1 MTDLSVT
8 QYNPYNM
15 YQNFRYYPG
24 FRGATVQQNN
34 YNSVPQM
41 TLQPDTVSFSANGQI
56 QAETKKQG
64 LSKGAKWGIG
74 TVAVLGLGALAY
86 VLTKGKAGSSSAKQ
100 ILEEFKPAKTIDEAR
115 AFANKTLNVQY
126 LHDNKANLDMI
137 NTVNEW
143 LYREK
148 AVAKKNI
155 PDFINFVEKDIEN
168 PLGITDKIYHEG
180 KAYNAL
186 DVNVNYINKF
196 EELIEYALKPSGGGV
211 DDLSRLIR
219 KNCNGVYEVVKP
231 EYRCENLDKLIQK
244 LNAYNKSSTYRD
256 KMEIYDGLSEAI
268 SYLGNITAGKNTKM
282 AGFSAYGSFLHEI
295 GHMLHQDTYKFWNE
309 ARTEGSKIY
318 QEFQQANIQNVAG
331 QVSDY
336 AKSNPLEFVAE
347 TYKRLR
353 RGQTF
358 SNDVMV
364 LYKKYGGPSIS

>member
-15 YQNFRYYPG
+15 YQNFGYYPA
-24 FRGATVQQNN
+24 FRGATVPQNN

-41 TLQPDTVSFSANGQI
+41 TQQPDTVSFSANKQI
-56 QAETKKQG
+56 QNETKKQD
-64 LSKGAKWGIG
+64 LSNGAKLGIG
-74 TVAVLGLGALAY
+74 AGVVLGLGALAY
-86 VLTKGKAGSSSAKQ
+86 VLTRGKSGSSSAKQ
-100 ILEEFKPAKTIDEAR
+100 LLEEFKPAKTIDEAR

-148 AVAKKNI
+148 SVAKKNI
-155 PDFINFVEKDIEN
+155 PDFINFVEKDIAN

-219 KNCNGVYEVVKP
+219 KNSKGIYEAVKP

-244 LNAYNKSSTYRD
+244 LNAYSKSSSYKD

-268 SYLGNITAGKNTKM
+268 SYLGNITAGKNIKM
-282 AGFSAYGSFLHEI
+282 ASFSADGGFLHEV

-318 QEFQQANIQNVAG
+318 QEFQQANIQNIAG

-336 AKSNPLEFVAE
+336 AKSDPLEFVAE

-358 SNDVMV
+358 SNDVMA
-364 LYKKYGGPSIS
+364 LYKKYSGPSIS